1 MAEGHR
7 QRMRERFYKEGLDS
21 FEPHEV
27 LEMILFFVVPRRDTN
42 ELAHRLIERF
52 GSFHNVLDSPKETL
66 REFGLTENTIALLKM
81 LPSISNYYMSSRQSG
96 TPVLYNCTEIGNYA
110 VSKIGERT
118 VEVFGMIMLTH
129 QMRLINFEIIET
141 GTVNLTNVSPRKV
154 AEAALRNNSAKV
166 VLVHN
171 HPGGSLSASAADQ
184 KLTDELSKMLKS
196 IGVAMIDHIIVAN
209 GRFSSMRELGQV

>member
-27 LEMILFFVVPRRDTN
+27 LELILFFVVPRRDTN

-52 GSFHNVLDSPKETL
+52 GSFHNVLESSRETL

-81 LPSISNYYMSSRQSG
+81 LPSISNYYISSRQSG
-96 TPVLYNCTEIGNYA
+96 TPVLANCTEIGNYA

-141 GTVNLTNVSPRKV
+141 GTVNVTNVSARKV

-184 KLTDELSKMLKS
+184 KLTDELNRMLKS